1 MDNLVEK
8 IKGRIRIIQ
17 SLSEINLMF
26 VFQRYI
32 AQYVENVYMLSS
44 PQILMV
50 IKVINIGRLI
60 MFVKSMAKLY
70 LSLFGKLTNAI
81 KNELMLI
88 K

>member
-1 MDNLVEK
+1 MVRFVRNIK
-8 IKGRIRIIQ
+8 IKGKIVHN
-17 SLSEINLMF
+17 LSEINMRH
-26 VFQRYI
+26 VFQRCI
-32 AQYVENVYMLSS
+32 ALYVENVYIVVVY
-44 PQILMV
+44 PILMV
-50 IKVINIGRLI
+50 IKVINIGRMI